1 MANSVFFLNLA
12 WSWVVLVYI
21 GRSWLILVQFC
32 KSLLILLVF
41 GWSYFILAYLSWT
54 SLGNTGYSGNLV
66 LHDPV
71 GEKSERKKK
80 KWETSYFWCP
90 KPRPTTP
97 AAYVWYI
104 YVFIIERQMITKSWY
119 ILTTWHLIHYSMFT
133 LYTKGNF
140 YISFS

>member
-21 GRSWLILVQFC
+21 GRSWLILVEFC

-80 KWETSYFWCP
+80 KSG
-90 KPRPTTP
+90 KHPTFDVP
-97 AAYVWYI
+97 SPVQPPLQLMFDIFMFSSKNIRQINQLSLKDKWLPSLDI
-104 YVFIIERQMITKSWY
+104 YSQPDT
-119 ILTTWHLIHYSMFT
+119 
-133 LYTKGNF
+133 
-140 YISFS
+140 